1 MIMRAKRILK
11 IAAAFFVAFAWAVFI
26 AWMVWSNMSLELNT
40 ITVTNEKIPDEF
52 DGYRIVQVS
61 DLHNARFGK
70 DNSRLIEML
79 KDASPDIIVI
89 TGDVVDSSHTNMERA
104 IDFLREAVKIAPCYF
119 VTGNHETYVKDS
131 VEEIKKTGVKVL
143 QSEEVVLSRNG
154 AEIYMVG
161 VDDPRYVEDLY
172 MEYSDIALGKIKDIY
187 TKDGFKILLSHNP
200 DYIDKYAE
208 SGADLV
214 FCGHVHGGQFRLPYV
229 GGLLSPNRTLFPKYD
244 SGVYTRGSTT
254 MIVSRG
260 LGNSVIPVRLN
271 NRPEVILAVL
281 KTK

>member
-1 MIMRAKRILK
+1 MRAKRILK